1 MLKANVGLS
10 RKITRDY
17 NSIGY
22 SVNLDGEIPFPT
34 NDVEGVMDKI
44 SELFNL
50 AEEALQREIEGKAGQ
65 GVTAEPRNAAPPSLP
80 ANNGSTNGQA
90 KPNAPLPMNRS
101 NYGNGPA
108 NLDTATAKQLQF
120 LQTMARRCKLNDQQL
135 ETRITEVIGR
145 SCPVQQLTK
154 KEAGRVIDTLTGGKE
169 KAGN

>member
-22 SVNLDGEIPFPT
+22 SVNLDGEIPFPL

-44 SELFNL
+44 GELFDL
-50 AEEALQREIEGKAGQ
+50 AEEALQREIEGKDGQ
-65 GVTAEPRNAAPPSLP
+65 GTAEPRYAVPSTPPV
-80 ANNGSTNGQA
+80 NNVHANGQA
-90 KPNAPLPMNRS
+90 RPNASLPMNRS
-101 NYGNGPA
+101 NYGNTPA
-108 NLDTATAKQLQF
+108 TDAATPKQLQF

-135 ETRITEVIGR
+135 ETRITEVVGR
-145 SCPVQQLTK
+145 ACPVQQLTK